1 VTAAPSKSAIMLIVA
16 FAGALCDFVT
26 ASSLLPNE
34 GDQIVGKFD
43 ASGRRA
49 SNRR

>member
-1 VTAAPSKSAIMLIVA
+1 MAGCFVA
-16 FAGALCDFVT
+16 FAGALRDFVT

-34 GDQIVGKFD
+34 GDQIIGKFD
-43 ASGRRA
+43 AAGLRA